1 LTTFKKAKHMLIG
14 YARVSTADQNLDMQR
29 DALKKAGCKRVFTDQ
44 MSGARA
50 DRPGLA
56 EALSHAREGDVLV
69 VWRLDRLGRSL
80 PNLIEVVSELERRGV
95 GFKSL
100 GEAIDT
106 TTTGGRLVF
115 HIFGALA
122 EFEKNVIRDRTVAG
136 LQAARKR
143 GRVGGRPRSMTDD
156 KLRAAKRLLRDG
168 TPPKDVAK
176 IIGVS
181 VPTLYRWLPANAA

>member
-1 LTTFKKAKHMLIG
+1 MLIG
-14 YARVSTADQNLDMQR
+14 YARVSTADQNLDLQR

-44 MSGARA
+44 VSGARA

-56 EALSHAREGDVLV
+56 DALSHAREGDALA

-80 PNLIEVVSELERRGV
+80 PNLIEVVAELERRGV

-100 GEAIDT
+100 TESIDT

-115 HIFGALA
+115 HIFAALS
-122 EFEKNVIRDRTVAG
+122 EFEKNVIRDRTIAG

-143 GRVGGRPRSMTDD
+143 GRVGGRPRSMSDE

-176 IIGVS
+176 VIGVS
-181 VPTLYRWLPANAA
+181 VPTLYRWLPATGA